1 MKKWKFDFPAK
12 SAILHSTRSKMT
24 LHQLAAAPDLTQI
37 EAIENGLPSSTI
49 RDLTGGMQISRKS
62 LISSLGLAER
72 TMALRVRGKKRLSAM
87 ESERFLRVARALRL
101 AHEVFPKTKD
111 ASGWLKTP
119 DISLGN
125 RIPLAMLATDV
136 GARKVENLL
145 LGMIHGLPV

>member
-1 MKKWKFDFPAK
+1 
-12 SAILHSTRSKMT
+12 MT
-24 LHQLAAAPDLTQI
+24 LHQLAAASELTQI
-37 EAIENGLPSSTI
+37 EAIENGLPPSTI
-49 RDLTGGMQISRKS
+49 RDLTGGLQISRKY
-62 LISSLGLAER
+62 LVSSLGLAER
-72 TMALRVRGKKRLSAM
+72 TVALRARGKKRFSAM

-101 AHEVFPKTKD
+101 AREIFQKPED

>member
-1 MKKWKFDFPAK
+1 
-12 SAILHSTRSKMT
+12 
-24 LHQLAAAPDLTQI
+24 
-37 EAIENGLPSSTI
+37 
-49 RDLTGGMQISRKS
+49 
-62 LISSLGLAER
+62 
-72 TMALRVRGKKRLSAM
+72 M

-101 AHEVFPKTKD
+101 AREIFQKPED